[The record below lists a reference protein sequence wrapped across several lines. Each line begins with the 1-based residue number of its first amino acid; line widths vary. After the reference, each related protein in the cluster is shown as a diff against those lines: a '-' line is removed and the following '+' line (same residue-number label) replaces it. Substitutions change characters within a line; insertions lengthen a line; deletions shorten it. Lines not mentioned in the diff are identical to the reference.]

1 MFGDV
6 LDRLLVNFISLVFIG
21 HCVVL
26 FLYCLF
32 DPEVIV
38 ELYIVNV

>member
-21 HCVVL
+21 HCVML
-26 FLYCLF
+26 FFLLF
-32 DPEVIV
+32 V
-38 ELYIVNV
+38 